1 MGLGGFPGTHELAL
15 AMPGMHGSY
24 TANQA
29 LLNADCV
36 IGLGAR
42 FDDRITM
49 GRTKEFAPKA
59 RIVHVDIDPAEL
71 GKNVETAVTVAG
83 DVKSTLAKAI
93 PVARKCDSE
102 AWISQLKEWQ
112 AQYPYKYKKTATY

>member
-1 MGLGGFPGTHELAL
+1 AL

-93 PVARKCDSE
+93 PVARKC
-102 AWISQLKEWQ
+102 
-112 AQYPYKYKKTATY
+112 